1 MTCDQ
6 IHLGQCRVRKATVGA
21 PAIVALFGLP
31 ICAAAM
37 EVTPDATAP
46 VQIAT
51 AYTGEGW
58 RNVSGGV
65 RRDGAYLENIDLI
78 ATIDAE
84 RALGWSN
91 TTLLV
96 SGLHNNGPTLSERIV
111 GDIQTVSNIDTD
123 GATRLYE
130 AWVERAFEGGA
141 LKVGLIDLNSE
152 VDVNETGALFINS
165 SHGIGPD
172 FSQVG
177 ENGPSIFPV
186 TGLGVVM
193 RWDYSGSVQA
203 RFAAFEGTVGDPDR
217 PHRTTIHLDG
227 AEGALLVGEVTLRP
241 TEASRHLLGL
251 WRNTGRSSDFTDAG
265 LLRRTE
271 SCGVYGL
278 AEGRLMERGEH
289 SLSAFTR
296 VGFADSDVHRVSR
309 YIGAGLV
316 WAGPLLASAQ
326 LEEQLG
332 LSIANIEN
340 GRPFLRAQAEA
351 GSTLE
356 RHESAIEL
364 TYRVQARSWLALQP
378 DLQYIINPGTDPAL
392 EDAWVV
398 GLRFELLW
406 SNEPG

>member
-203 RFAAFEGTVGDPDR
+203 RFAAFEGTVDSNSNGPV
-217 PHRTTIHLDG
+217 PTG
-227 AEGALLVGEVTLRP
+227 ASANP
-241 TEASRHLLGL
+241 SPSSSMALGL
-251 WRNTGRSSDFTDAG
+251 PKAPRASMEGRSAI
-265 LLRRTE
+265 
-271 SCGVYGL
+271 GV
-278 AEGRLMERGEH
+278 AVVRVMVM
-289 SLSAFTR
+289 SSTFSAFSIPARRMPPT
-296 VGFADSDVHRVSR
+296 
-309 YIGAGLV
+309 
-316 WAGPLLASAQ
+316 PLSSASKR
-326 LEEQLG
+326 G
-332 LSIANIEN
+332 LSV
-340 GRPFLRAQAEA
+340 
-351 GSTLE
+351 
-356 RHESAIEL
+356 L
-364 TYRVQARSWLALQP
+364 TCRS
-378 DLQYIINPGTDPAL
+378 
-392 EDAWVV
+392 
-398 GLRFELLW
+398 
-406 SNEPG
+406 